1 VRVLACIASCTAS
14 SWEPAAAGGKGRLRS
29 NAAVARMK
37 LGIFLS
43 SFFSGERGF
52 PLSYLDRSG
61 SSRH

>member
-1 VRVLACIASCTAS
+1 
-14 SWEPAAAGGKGRLRS
+14 
-29 NAAVARMK
+29 MK

-61 SSRH
+61 TSRD